1 MGNAARAQSG
11 SVLVKSAQPEG
22 ATVVLY
28 NVWRWSGAPNH
39 REGALDRH
47 TVGAGQPAFLEPSA
61 SLSVGSGASIEGSS
75 RASRIKAGVARALGQ
90 DQYITHRSLLGRC
103 GICLPLL
110 PPAAPRHV
118 VVPTV
123 VCPSRLLPKTVKPT
137 SLPLRVDFK
146 DLLTF
151 FKRDAESQHAMG

>member
-1 MGNAARAQSG
+1 MLARHAKPSRG
-11 SVLVKSAQPEG
+11 GVGPAHLVPVTEPFWKVPRLARL
-22 ATVVLY
+22 AVAKL
-28 NVWRWSGAPNH
+28 NVP
-39 REGALDRH
+39 
-47 TVGAGQPAFLEPSA
+47 
-61 SLSVGSGASIEGSS
+61 S

-90 DQYITHRSLLGRC
+90 DQYNTPRSHLGRC

-123 VCPSRLLPKTVKPT
+123 VCPSRLLPTVKPT

-151 FKRDAESQHAMG
+151 FKRDAESQHAMGRFSSPWLRLTGFVTRRLD